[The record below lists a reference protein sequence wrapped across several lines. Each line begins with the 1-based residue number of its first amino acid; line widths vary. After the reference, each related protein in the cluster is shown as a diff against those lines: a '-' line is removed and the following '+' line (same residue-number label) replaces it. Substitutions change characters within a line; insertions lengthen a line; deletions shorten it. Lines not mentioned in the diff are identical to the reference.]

1 MYVDLFVRK
10 SKGLF
15 TKVNS
20 RVVILVEASGG
31 CSRIIT
37 REGNYL
43 VSSTLSQLEEQLP
56 VVLFCRVH
64 RSYIVA
70 LEHITSV
77 TENSVKVLDRDI
89 PLSRAYAPN
98 LFSRIHIIM

>member
-1 MYVDLFVRK
+1 MSVDLFVHQ

-20 RVVILVEASGG
+20 QVVILVEASGG

-43 VSSTLSQLEEQLP
+43 VSSTLSQLEKKLP
-56 VVLFCRVH
+56 VALFCRVH

-70 LEHITSV
+70 LEQITSV
-77 TENSVKVLDRDI
+77 TDSSVKVLDRDI
-89 PLSRAYAPN
+89 PLSRAYAPM
-98 LFSRIHIIM
+98 LFSRIRIIM

>member
-15 TKVNS
+15 TKVS
-20 RVVILVEASGG
+20 SQVVILVEASGG
-31 CSRIIT
+31 CSKIIT
-37 REGNYL
+37 REGTYL
-43 VSSTLSQLEEQLP
+43 VSSNLSQLEEQLP
-56 VVLFCRVH
+56 VALFCRVH

-77 TENSVKVLDRDI
+77 TDHSVKVLDREI
-89 PLSRAYAPN
+89 PLSRAYAEQ
-98 LFSRIHIIM
+98 LFSRLLIIL

>member
-1 MYVDLFVRK
+1 MTENLFVKK

-15 TKVNS
+15 TKVSS

-37 REGNYL
+37 SEGNYL

-56 VVLFCRVH
+56 VALFCRVH

-77 TENSVKVLDRDI
+77 TENSVVVLDREI
-89 PLSRAYAPN
+89 PLSRAYVEN
-98 LFSRIHIIM
+98 LFSRLIVIE

>member
-1 MYVDLFVRK
+1 MHVDMFVKK

-31 CSRIIT
+31 CSNIIT
-37 REGNYL
+37 SGGNYL
-43 VSSTLSQLEEQLP
+43 VNSSLSQLEEQLP
-56 VVLFCRVH
+56 VALFCRVH

-77 TENSVKVLDRDI
+77 TENSVVVLDRGI
-89 PLSRAYAPN
+89 PLSKAYAAKFQSRF
-98 LFSRIHIIM
+98 LFIV